1 MKVRGGWWRGGKG
14 PTGRRTE
21 TQNAQDGSSCPS
33 PRTGLQ
39 LGAKDPGEGQ
49 RKEKGEEVAAPG
61 RYPAPLVSQLPGFIE
76 PLLTLRSKSQPETP
90 GGAALGCQ
98 CLQPAAS
105 GIKGFPIF

>member
-1 MKVRGGWWRGGKG
+1 MYHTLEEGKRSYATHSPSAPSVCAPDSWSGLGKEVKVRGGWWRGGKG

-49 RKEKGEEVAAPG
+49 REEKGEEVAAPG
-61 RYPAPLVSQLPGFIE
+61 R
-76 PLLTLRSKSQPETP
+76 
-90 GGAALGCQ
+90 
-98 CLQPAAS
+98 
-105 GIKGFPIF
+105 